1 MFERIKNLF
10 FFSTQVEVSE
20 TLEPD
25 FPLDWLKSDSDLMDW
40 QRFYDPSLV
49 QQWSDELKRASV
61 ADLDVDWALLGP
73 NVLIVGDEVDTLK
86 QMVHQAASSAGYQFI
101 EVPTSACED
110 FTECPRAR
118 FEKLSPVVVLLNEG
132 PWCGSDE
139 DKSIIHNKPTV
150 WRRQWQMV
158 DPSHPVVFVMCIKDL
173 DELHEDWRKFG
184 AFDRCISIQPA
195 EALFLGRT
203 FLEML
208 SDVQLD
214 ASLSSN
220 IQKVGLIL
228 QNEFTTHDARCLAAL
243 QLRRLAVREKRV
255 LGFNDLANL
264 AIRGSEEI
272 SLATLKPPTEYS
284 RRKTAYHE
292 AGHACIAVIESK
304 GHNIPDYCSIVP
316 AKDFAGIMMHSL
328 SYLDSLDEFTFE
340 NLLLRTRI
348 ALAGRAAEEIY
359 YGPEGVS
366 SGASSDLSGATRLC
380 YKMFAR
386 AGFHPSMEQGE
397 GTAQN
402 LAVVMFGE
410 IDELQND
417 RIHKDVR
424 HFLAKQYEYVLA
436 RLKDHHEFVEAVVS
450 RLMWD
455 PIIDQDEM
463 LELARPFN
471 VLKKDL

>member
-1 MFERIKNLF
+1 MFARIKEY
-10 FFSTQVEVSE
+10 FFSSNQDQAVETV
-20 TLEPD
+20 EPE
-25 FPLDWLKSDSDLMDW
+25 FPLDWVKSNSDLTDW

-49 QQWSDELKRASV
+49 QQWSEELKRAIATGS
-61 ADLDVDWALLGP
+61 DVDWTLLGP
-73 NVLIVGDEVDTLK
+73 NVLIVGDEVETLK
-86 QMVHQAASSAGYQFI
+86 QMAHQAASSAGYQFV
-101 EVPTSACED
+101 EVPASACED
-110 FTECPRAR
+110 FTECPRSR
-118 FEKLSPVVVLLNEG
+118 FEKLGPVVVLLNEG
-132 PWCGSDE
+132 PWCGLDE
-139 DKSIIHNKPTV
+139 DKSIIHNKPPA
-150 WRRQWQMV
+150 WRRQWQTI
-158 DPSHPVVFVMCIKDL
+158 DPSHPVVFVMCIKDI
-173 DELHEDWRKFG
+173 DELHEDWKKFG
-184 AFDRCISIQPA
+184 AFDRCISIQA
-195 EALFLGRT
+195 ADALFLGQT
-203 FLEML
+203 FLQL
-208 SDVQLD
+208 LNDVQLD
-214 ASLSSN
+214 KSLTSN
-220 IQKVGLIL
+220 VQKVGLIL
-228 QNEFTTHDARCLAAL
+228 QNEFSTHDAQSLAAL
-243 QLRRLAVREKRV
+243 QLRRLAAREKRT

-272 SLATLKPPTEYS
+272 SLAALKPPTEQS

-292 AGHACIAVIESK
+292 AGHACIAVIESR
-304 GHNIPDYCSIVP
+304 GQNIPDYCSIVP

-359 YGPEGVS
+359 YGPEGIS

-380 YKMFAR
+380 YRMFAR
-386 AGFHPSMEQGE
+386 AGFHPLMEQGE

-402 LAVVMFGE
+402 LAVVVFGE

-424 HFLAKQYEYVLA
+424 QFLAKQYEYVLA

-471 VLKKDL
+471 VLKEVA